1 MFARVQIIFKGPTVI
16 VVRDKGGSTFG
27 MFAGAS
33 WRKNNRFYGEST
45 SLVFKLEPKCGVYRS
60 SGVNQNYQFLATSLS
75 SSASCANGLGMGG
88 QLDFWGIHLDD
99 RLEKGVCR
107 APCSTFSDMPLL
119 SSDVNFEVDLVE
131 VWGCHPGYVADEK
144 ELEAVMTP
152 SHTLGLLV
160 WTLNH
165 LSMPIKTITN
175 HQSHQPPLLPSTPKP
190 WPENAANTNCEHWKA
205 DPETDCHHDQAGVK
219 KKKAKTWEEY
229 ERQQQSKTC
238 LDGDVGAQ
246 AILEAAGRTNYS
258 AGSEASPS

>member
-1 MFARVQIIFKGPTVI
+1 MLARVQIIFKGPTVI
-16 VVRDKGGSTFG
+16 VVRDKGGASFG

-144 ELEAVMTP
+144 ELEAVMSP
-152 SHTLGLLV
+152 SPHALELLIRTLAP
-160 WTLNH
+160 
-165 LSMPIKTITN
+165 LSMLIQPIADHQSPITN
-175 HQSHQPPLLPSTPKP
+175 HQSPITNHQSPITP
-190 WPENAANTNCEHWKA
+190 AALASIHPQILALKYKRNKF
-205 DPETDCHHDQAGVK
+205 QA
-219 KKKAKTWEEY
+219 
-229 ERQQQSKTC
+229 
-238 LDGDVGAQ
+238 
-246 AILEAAGRTNYS
+246 
-258 AGSEASPS
+258 